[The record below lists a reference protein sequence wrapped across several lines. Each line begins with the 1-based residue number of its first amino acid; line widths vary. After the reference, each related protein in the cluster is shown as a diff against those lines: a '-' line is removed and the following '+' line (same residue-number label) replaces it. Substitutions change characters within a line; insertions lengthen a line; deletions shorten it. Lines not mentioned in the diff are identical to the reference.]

1 MKTVALTLS
10 LAVGWLIADAAIA
23 GQTCPSPNACTE
35 VETCGSAN
43 HCGRCGN
50 AECCNKYCKVVCEI
64 KKVKKHVWVVK
75 CEEFCTSLPNCGR
88 KCCGHCGSCT
98 TDATCSDCRA
108 GKCDPCAVE
117 KNNRIVPPRCGKMR
131 VKKTLVKKEIV
142 CEVPSY
148 KCVVVYCCSSCGPQE
163 CGTEDA
169 APEAP
174 VPAPGKTTQNVP
186 TPPVVGA
193 SFVK

>member
-1 MKTVALTLS
+1 MRTLLLS
-10 LAVGWLIADAAIA
+10 LAIGGLLAADALASDA
-23 GQTCPSPNACTE
+23 CQSPDACTA
-35 VETCGSAN
+35 VETCGDPGCCG
-43 HCGRCGN
+43 HCGCQSN
-50 AECCNKYCKVVCEI
+50 CKKYCKVVCEM
-64 KKVKKHVWVVK
+64 KEVKKHVWVVK
-75 CEEFCTSLPNCGR
+75 CDEFCTSLPNCGR
-88 KCCGHCGSCT
+88 KCCGGCDSCT
-98 TDATCSDCRA
+98 PDATCSDCRA

-117 KNNRIVPPRCGKMR
+117 KNKRIVPPRCGKMR

-142 CEVPSY
+142 CKVPSY

-169 APEAP
+169 AAEAP
-174 VPAPGKTTQNVP
+174 VPTPGKTTQNVP